1 MTAPEEQQRFGIY
14 KLNRGEEQIKHLV
27 SQALSSIQV
36 LQDQVNELAAQNTT
50 RTYKTS
56 TYDLLLVRKSIIA
69 MGWTER
75 W

>member
-50 RTYKTS
+50 RT
-56 TYDLLLVRKSIIA
+56 
-69 MGWTER
+69 
-75 W
+75 